1 MKKYNG
7 TLMQPHTDFKLK
19 FIAQTS
25 GGNVGE
31 AFRLP
36 ARKYHEFPL
45 LSGEIE
51 PFFPAGR
58 ETRPLHPLSKQHDKL
73 QFIVLARERPRLPCV
88 KGAGKTG
95 SSEPVLTEGLCSGC
109 CVFAENQ
116 CEFVAACRNNPS
128 VSLFG

>member
-1 MKKYNG
+1 MH
-7 TLMQPHTDFKLK
+7 PPADFKLK

-36 ARKYHEFPL
+36 ARKYHEFAL

-51 PFFPAGR
+51 PFFRTGR

-73 QFIVLARERPRLPCV
+73 QFIVLARQRPRPPLMR
-88 KGAGKTG
+88 
-95 SSEPVLTEGLCSGC
+95 GLS
-109 CVFAENQ
+109 AEQ
-116 CEFVAACRNNPS
+116 ADWEREKLSFFTTPPS
-128 VSLFG
+128 KIKDF